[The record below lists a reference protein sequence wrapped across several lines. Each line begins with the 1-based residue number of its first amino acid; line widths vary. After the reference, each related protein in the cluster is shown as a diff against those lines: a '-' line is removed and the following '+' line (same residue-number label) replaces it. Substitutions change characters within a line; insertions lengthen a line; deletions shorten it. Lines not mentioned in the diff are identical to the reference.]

1 MISTMNQKIS
11 VIIPVKN
18 DERRIGQCLR
28 AVFNQTVSPFEVIL
42 VDGHSTDNTVIEA
55 QKYPIKLIYED
66 YGTVGGARQAG
77 VENATGEYIAFTDSD
92 CIPEKNWLGGL
103 LKEFT
108 PGVVGVGGGVKNIGE
123 GIWEISI
130 ALALDSFLG
139 SANSVQDQVFP
150 EKKFVRSLSGCNSC
164 YRRSDIEKAGGFNVN
179 YRFNEDTELNRRIA
193 SYGSLLY
200 TPDAVVLHDQSRDL
214 KQFAK
219 RMFLFGDGRAKSKIF
234 DLQIIPPLSLVIIA
248 PTAFVLL
255 NAFLGLI
262 AIYAA
267 IILGFSLSI
276 ASKARK
282 MRYMITVP
290 IVFLIEHSMYSLGFW
305 NGIVRSV
312 VGDKK

>member
-1 MISTMNQKIS
+1 MNQKIS

-18 DERRIGQCLR
+18 DERRIGQCLK

-103 LKEFT
+103 LKGFT
-108 PGVVGVGGGVKNIGE
+108 SGVVGVGGGVKNIGE

-164 YRRSDIEKAGGFNVN
+164 YRRSDIIKSGGFNVN
-179 YRFNEDTELNRRIA
+179 YRFNEDTDLNRRIA

-248 PTAFVLL
+248 PTVFVLS

-267 IILGFSLSI
+267 IILGFSISI

-305 NGIVRSV
+305 NGIIHSV